1 MKISKISQAT
11 ILFSVVWCVIFLTPV
26 FADEIAQAGKD
37 IAAKWGDAIV
47 TLQVVIKTQM
57 SMEGEEASKE
67 EEKIEA
73 TGAIIDPSGLTVA
86 SLAAIDP
93 SEMMS
98 QLMSSREYGMKITS
112 EIADLKIRLADG
124 TEIPAKVVL
133 RDKDLD
139 LAFIRPTQK
148 PTKTLTAL
156 DLTKQTKP
164 ALLDQILTL
173 SRLGIVANRTLS
185 VTIDR
190 IQAIVEKPR
199 TFYIT
204 CMDSASPKLGVPVFA
219 LDGNVVGFLVLRML
233 PTRAGGGMSFLM
245 ADYSVLGIMPMVLPA
260 SDILTAAKQAPES
273 AQ

>member
-1 MKISKISQAT
+1 MKISKISQGAV
-11 ILFSVVWCVIFLTPV
+11 LFCVMCSVLFLTPA

-37 IAAKWGDAIV
+37 ITAKWGDAIV
-47 TLQVVIKTQM
+47 TLQIVIKTQM

-67 EEKIEA
+67 EEKAEA
-73 TGAIIDPSGLTVA
+73 TGVIIDPSGLTVA

-93 SEMMS
+93 AETMN

-112 EIADLKIRLADG
+112 EIVDIKIRLSDG
-124 TEIPAKVVL
+124 TEIPAKIVL

-173 SRLGIVANRTLS
+173 SRLGMVANRTLC
-185 VTIDR
+185 VTTDR

-204 CMDSASPKLGVPVFA
+204 RMDSTSSKLGAPVFA
-219 LDGNVVGFLVLRML
+219 LDGNVVGFLVLRVL
-233 PTRAGGGMSFLM
+233 PTRAGGGMSFFM
-245 ADYSVLGIMPMVLPA
+245 ADYGDIGIMPMVLPA